1 MRSTALWL
9 LVPLLAAGCGVL
21 LTQTRFF
28 EYDLLHDGQ
37 PLTPGVPIV
46 LTDGGIVELSVD
58 MSEVDLY
65 EEHEDEIE
73 AVDRA
78 GLEAVLSPSAA
89 TRFSL
94 YLSRSSGLSDPAS
107 QATPL
112 WRGYAVGASER
123 ELDFDATEAEMSGLD
138 ELEAAILAGGFQLYL
153 VGEGPTLTFD
163 ELNLVVAFTI
173 GL

>member
-1 MRSTALWL
+1 MRSATL
-9 LVPLLAAGCGVL
+9 LGLLSLLLAGCGAL

-28 EYDLLHDGQ
+28 EYDLVHDGQ

-46 LTDGGIVELSVD
+46 LSDGAIVELSID

-78 GLEAVLSPSAA
+78 GLEAVLTVSAA

-94 YLSRSSGLSDPAS
+94 YLSRSSGLADPAT

-112 WRGYAVGASER
+112 LRSVAVDASER
-123 ELDFDATEAEMSGLD
+123 ALEFGSTEEELTGLD
-138 ELEAAILAGGFQLYL
+138 ELEAAIRAGSFQLYL
-153 VGEGPTLTFD
+153 VGEGPAMSFD
-163 ELNLVVAFTI
+163 ELDLVVAFTI